1 VQHDVALRDGLD
13 EHDRDAAA
21 DLLWDAFAD
30 KLGTALGDA
39 ARGRRF
45 LSQTLDADMCLS
57 AHDATTGDLLGVL
70 VWGRADHAGP
80 GGEVAALWRTYGL
93 SSVWRL
99 ALLATLESTPSK
111 GALYVESISVS
122 ATARGRGVGSALLA
136 RAHQLAIDSRL
147 RCVELEVVDTNP
159 RAHALY
165 ARLGYADVKHSR
177 MPWPLSRW
185 IGIKATTLMRL
196 DVGDGQS
203 II

>member
-1 VQHDVALRDGLD
+1 MMPPPAICS
-13 EHDRDAAA
+13 AC
-21 DLLWDAFAD
+21 WC
-30 KLGTALGDA
+30 GDA
-39 ARGRRF
+39 PITPDPAASSQRFGGR
-45 LSQTLDADMCLS
+45 TAC
-57 AHDATTGDLLGVL
+57 
-70 VWGRADHAGP
+70 RAS
-80 GGEVAALWRTYGL
+80 GGSRCWR
-93 SSVWRL
+93 
-99 ALLATLESTPSK
+99 ESKS
-111 GALYVESISVS
+111 ALYVESISVS

-185 IGIKATTLMRL
+185 ICIKATTLMRL

-203 II
+203 TI

>member
-1 VQHDVALRDGLD
+1 
-13 EHDRDAAA
+13 
-21 DLLWDAFAD
+21 
-30 KLGTALGDA
+30 
-39 ARGRRF
+39 
-45 LSQTLDADMCLS
+45 MCLR

-80 GGEVAALWRTYGL
+80 GGELAALWRTYGL

-99 ALLATLESTPSK
+99 
-111 GALYVESISVS
+111 
-122 ATARGRGVGSALLA
+122 ALLA

-185 IGIKATTLMRL
+185 ICIKATTLMRL

-203 II
+203 TI